1 MSQTRLEVLT
11 KALDVAVGDEAGRE
25 AEECFVDVVASFPPD
40 AEASEAVEP
49 GDRALDNPSMD
60 PEAGTVRY
68 SAAGDDRFDALSPD
82 QAAVLV
88 VVIAAVPE
96 QDVGPSTGTSHEP
109 WD

>member
-1 MSQTRLEVLT
+1 M
-11 KALDVAVGDEAGRE
+11 
-25 AEECFVDVVASFPPD
+25 DVVASFPPD

-49 GDRALDNPSMD
+49 GDRALDNPAMD
-60 PEAGTVRY
+60 PETGTVRY
-68 SAAGDDRFDALSPD
+68 SAAGDDQFDALSPD